1 MSEGTRKKVA
11 AETNP
16 KTSAKGPQK
25 KAARQNVR
33 KPDMPDLPELARVSL
48 AGKFAEEVTIVPG
61 SFSSMVLSSGHL
73 EDEERFVLL
82 PFMEMSM
89 QGLKQREVPDGNMPS
104 KMETIFSH
112 TLPLEN
118 AIWLAFDM
126 LHDFRNSSERLEDM
140 VDGDLRFDPAR
151 MTHAI
156 RFAELAAMEAT
167 RCAEALRRLS
177 GKESEADRSSE

>member
-1 MSEGTRKKVA
+1 MSGGTREKA
-11 AETNP
+11 AA
-16 KTSAKGPQK
+16 KTKTTPNSPQK
-25 KAARQNVR
+25 RASRKRVR
-33 KPDMPDLPELARVSL
+33 KPDVPELPELAKVSL

-73 EDEERFVLL
+73 EEEGRFVLL

-89 QGLKQREVPDGNMPS
+89 QGLKQREAPDGSMPS
-104 KMETIFSH
+104 EVETIFSH

-140 VDGDLRFDPAR
+140 VEGDLRFDPAR

-156 RFAELAAMEAT
+156 RFAELAAAEAA

-177 GKESEADRSSE
+177 GQVTEEARASD